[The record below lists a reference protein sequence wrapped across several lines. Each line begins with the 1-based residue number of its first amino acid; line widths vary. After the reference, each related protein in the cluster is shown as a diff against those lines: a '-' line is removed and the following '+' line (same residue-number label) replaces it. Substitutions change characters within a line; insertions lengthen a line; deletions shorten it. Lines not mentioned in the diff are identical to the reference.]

1 MSELSRKADAKKSN
15 SVFLMHVRVRV
26 CAKQQ
31 GSCMHMHDVSR
42 SGALDRAQLH
52 YNNMVLHCI
61 ACCLLLCTPTTAV
74 PYRTEPNRTVGLFL
88 FKSRMDGFL
97 TKHFASQL

>member
-1 MSELSRKADAKKSN
+1 MQKKSN

-52 YNNMVLHCI
+52 YNSIVLHCI

-74 PYRTEPNRTVGLFL
+74 PYRTEPNRTEPLVVLSLGWTGSLPYEAFCKSIVIVGE
-88 FKSRMDGFL
+88 
-97 TKHFASQL
+97 